1 MSIVAYYGR
10 VSEDQLAACIAD
22 PQKLASG
29 SVADLPGAEVVD
41 IDRAWEPLAWLVSP
55 RKRIEQ
61 EHNAL
66 VLEQLVQQVRSPKKP
81 SLGSRIAKVFRGKP
95 KPKAKQHA
103 AREIESPLDLP
114 LVAIEGR
121 TEARVERLDFGMG
134 AAAVFDPKQVADLSA
149 ALGAVTVQAIEQTYK
164 PELMDEM
171 RVFPEYWVEEGRE
184 LLDNYILANLKKLQN
199 FYSAAA
205 ASRQL
210 VVIWYI

>member
-81 SLGSRIAKVFRGKP
+81 SLGSRIAKLFRG

-103 AREIESPLDLP
+103 AREI
-114 LVAIEGR
+114 
-121 TEARVERLDFGMG
+121 
-134 AAAVFDPKQVADLSA
+134 
-149 ALGAVTVQAIEQTYK
+149 
-164 PELMDEM
+164 
-171 RVFPEYWVEEGRE
+171 
-184 LLDNYILANLKKLQN
+184 
-199 FYSAAA
+199 
-205 ASRQL
+205 
-210 VVIWYI
+210 